1 MSDGVIREDGNLG
14 VAVAAWLVMLHQRG
28 CQVSDKA
35 LSEAIAAVVDDATGE
50 ALVRALRSRLGAG
63 APPEVAAFAE
73 GLFGD
78 RVIANFGEGSREER
92 VARARRFGF
101 STNAPWLARVYARQ
115 GDVARPVWRV
125 VQSLTDEVLALDPD
139 PFDGLDE
146 ELRVPLADFLVCWEL
161 DGCTAV
167 VVRPC

>member
-14 VAVAAWLVMLHQRG
+14 VAVAAWLVMLDQRG
-28 CQVSDKA
+28 CHVSDVG
-35 LSEAIAAVVDDATGE
+35 LSKSVAAVVDDATGQN
-50 ALVRALRSRLGAG
+50 LVAIVRQHLGSG
-63 APPEVAAFAE
+63 SPDEVEAFAARE
-73 GLFGD
+73 FGD
-78 RVIANFGEGSREER
+78 RLVTGFGTGGREER

-101 STNAPWLARVYARQ
+101 STHTPWLARIYARQ
-115 GDVARPVWRV
+115 GGEARPVWRV

-139 PFDGLDE
+139 PFDGVDE
-146 ELRVPLADFLVCWEL
+146 ELRIPLADFLVCWEL